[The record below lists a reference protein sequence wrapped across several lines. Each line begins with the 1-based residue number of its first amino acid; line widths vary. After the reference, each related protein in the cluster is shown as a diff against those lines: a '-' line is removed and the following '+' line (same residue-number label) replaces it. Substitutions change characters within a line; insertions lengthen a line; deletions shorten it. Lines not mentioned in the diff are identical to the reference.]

1 MVLESLADTSWTTR
15 AACTPAVGAT
25 TAPTS
30 SKLEDAGDL
39 DAMFVSGAAQRDARQ
54 VCFACPVR
62 MECLV
67 EAFEA
72 RIEYG
77 VWGGLT
83 ERERRAM
90 VREADRSGEE
100 PCWSERLQA
109 DPALR
114 LRFETEREKALS
126 LG

>member
-1 MVLESLADTSWTTR
+1 MVLDSLADTSWTTR

-25 TAPTS
+25 TMPTS
-30 SKLEDAGDL
+30 NKLEDAGDL

-90 VREADRSGEE
+90 VREADRNGDVT
-100 PCWSERLQA
+100 CWRERLES
-109 DPALR
+109 DEALR
-114 LRFETEREKALS
+114 LRFETELEKALS
-126 LG
+126 LE